1 MARRSTWREGTAGR
15 ELVVPVRRNWVVLV
29 VVPVWLTL
37 WISGI
42 VGAAGQLTSGRARGG
57 EAGFFEVWLAVA
69 VVAGATVVYGWLW
82 NAIGREVVGL
92 RPGLLV
98 IRRDVAGLG
107 FSREY
112 SLADVR
118 RLRVSLPPSDA
129 SRGVRPHPPR
139 ARARCPRVRPRRTD
153 GAVRGRPRR
162 GGGVARPRGT
172 GRAGRDPAPGGLTTG
187 LAGCGKRVTRARS

>member
-1 MARRSTWREGTAGR
+1 MRVQPVSRRSTWREGTAGR
-15 ELVVPVRRNWVVLV
+15 ELVVPVRRNWVVVFVL
-29 VVPVWLTL
+29 PVWLTL

-42 VGAAGQLTSGRARGG
+42 VGAAGQVTSGRARGG

-69 VVAGATVVYGWLW
+69 VAAGATVVYGWLW

-92 RPGLLV
+92 RSGLLV

-118 RLRVSLPPSDA
+118 HLRVSVPPSDA
-129 SRGVRPHPPR
+129 GRWSSPIRFGREPGVLAFDHGARTVRFGEGLDEAEACLVLEEMGLRDGMRRP
-139 ARARCPRVRPRRTD
+139 AA
-153 GAVRGRPRR
+153 
-162 GGGVARPRGT
+162 
-172 GRAGRDPAPGGLTTG
+172 
-187 LAGCGKRVTRARS
+187 